1 MFLIFTGNLG
11 DLEEI
16 NPSIGRMPCLKMY
29 KEAVAVNKTVYSN
42 HHVYPHTYL
51 AGYFYRMKKY
61 SEALEAWANAADVI
75 KL

>member
-1 MFLIFTGNLG
+1 MSLAGNLG

-16 NPSIGRMPCLKMY
+16 NPTIGRTTCLKLY
-29 KEAVAVNKTVYSN
+29 EEAVAINQKVYNN
-42 HHVYPHTYL
+42 HHVYPYTYL
-51 AGYFYRMKKY
+51 GGFFYRMKQY